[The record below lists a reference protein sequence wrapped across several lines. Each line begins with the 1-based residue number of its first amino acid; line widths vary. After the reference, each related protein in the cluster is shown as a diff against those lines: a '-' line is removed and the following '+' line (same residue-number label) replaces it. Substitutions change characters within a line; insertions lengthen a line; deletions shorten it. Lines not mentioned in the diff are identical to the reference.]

1 MSRKQSKRYEQAPQP
16 EKAPRQTFMRKIQPK
31 NFTQGLYIDTLRD
44 TPITLGTGA
53 AGVGKTYI
61 ATAIGVEKL
70 LANEVDRIILTR
82 PVVEAGENLGF
93 LPGTLEEKIAPYLL
107 PLIDGLNAHLG
118 ATKVKELIE
127 QGKIEVA
134 PLAYMRGRTF
144 DDCYVI
150 LDEAENTTKDQMKL
164 FLTRIGNNTFMSIN
178 GDHTQSDLKNKK
190 WEEDGLTWA
199 VRKLKGRSPSIAV
212 VEFSKS
218 DIVRSPLIGTILTC
232 LEAPDEVEK
241 KHSSTQAQP
250 ELLQE

>member
-1 MSRKQSKRYEQAPQP
+1 MSRKTQKRYETPLAP
-16 EKAPRQTFMRKIQPK
+16 EKAPKQLFMRRIQPK

-61 ATAIGVEKL
+61 ATAIAVEKL
-70 LANEVDRIILTR
+70 IDGEVQRIILTR

-107 PLIDGLNAHLG
+107 PLLDGLNAHLG
-118 ATKVKELIE
+118 PAKVIQLMEE
-127 QGKIEVA
+127 GKIEIA

-144 DDCYVI
+144 DNCYVI

-164 FLTRIGNNTFMSIN
+164 FLTRIGQDTFMSIN
-178 GDHTQSDLKNKK
+178 GDHTQSDLKNKN

-199 VRKLKGRSPSIAV
+199 VRKLKGCSPSIAV
-212 VEFSKS
+212 VEFSKA
-218 DIVRSPLIGTILTC
+218 DIVRSPLIGTILTH
-232 LEAPDEVEK
+232 LESPDEPK
-241 KHSSTQAQP
+241 KKDSSKETSV
-250 ELLQE
+250 LLQE